1 MRTNTLLTY
10 LLYALLAGLI
20 CVAGYKAC
28 QMKSEEA
35 RLAQESKDEAFQ
47 KQMRDYGYLEDDT
60 TGSQYTSDENTGT
73 EPSPGTSTSVVTDKP
88 AVTQDGIEE
97 ETPAATTTKPAAE
110 TSTSKPSTTTTK
122 GVDPEPVDRVSNSD
136 TDSKPRYNVVAGSF
150 EKVAAARRQMEKLI
164 QMGYE
169 NAEIGYTNGGK
180 YAVVVVKRTNSLN
193 EANKIVDR
201 LEAKGID
208 VNVIDRKRKK

>member
-60 TGSQYTSDENTGT
+60 TGSQYSSDDNTGT
-73 EPSPGTSTSVVTDKP
+73 EPAAGTSTSVVTDKP

-97 ETPAATTTKPAAE
+97 ETPAATATKPAAE
-110 TSTSKPSTTTTK
+110 TNTSKPSTTTAK
-122 GVDPEPVDRVSNSD
+122 GVDPEPVDRVSD

-150 EKVAAARRQMEKLI
+150 TKVDAARRQMEKLI
-164 QMGYE
+164 QLGYE

-180 YAVVVVKRTNSLN
+180 YAVVVVKRTNSLS